1 MFGFHVS
8 TVLALTLT
16 PPKANIEAE
25 NETLES
31 RRFLFQITLFR
42 FYVKRLGSI
51 SRSKLSP
58 QALSKA
64 KILTRDDSVV
74 DDAGWYL
81 AKWLS
86 DQMLQDSSGHSKQKL
101 NRILQKAFG
110 VVICW
115 TQIQRAIG
123 FYQRTLMT
131 PPLLHSSNIYVV
143 HFSLWLVLSSCC
155 HIDRSG
161 NSDLHK
167 TCPAWHGKGREDM
180 HWKY

>member
-16 PPKANIEAE
+16 PPKTNIEAE

-81 AKWLS
+81 AK
-86 DQMLQDSSGHSKQKL
+86 
-101 NRILQKAFG
+101 
-110 VVICW
+110 
-115 TQIQRAIG
+115 
-123 FYQRTLMT
+123 
-131 PPLLHSSNIYVV
+131 
-143 HFSLWLVLSSCC
+143 
-155 HIDRSG
+155 
-161 NSDLHK
+161 
-167 TCPAWHGKGREDM
+167 
-180 HWKY
+180 